1 MKKRNVFL
9 RAGLAIA
16 ALTAAFIILGCFW
29 TPYAPN
35 AIDASALTLPPSAAH
50 PMGTD
55 KFGRDILSR
64 VMSGAGDTLFVA
76 LGTVLI
82 GTIVG
87 TLVGALTGWYGG
99 WVDEGI
105 MRLND
110 ALASFPS
117 ILILLVLVSLLG
129 GGRAH
134 MTLALGV
141 VFIPSYARIVRS
153 EFARERMRSYVR
165 AAELMGASVA
175 RILFVHIL
183 PNVRRTLL
191 SAVTIGFNNAV
202 LAEAAMSYLAIGV
215 SPDEASLGYMLA
227 ESQSMLDSA
236 PWYALGAGLVIVL
249 LILGV
254 SLIGEGLQREGLRD
268 RR

>member
-1 MKKRNVFL
+1 MKKKNTFL
-9 RAGLAIA
+9 RVGLV
-16 ALTAAFIILGCFW
+16 LTALVVGFIVLGLFW
-29 TPYAPN
+29 TPYSPN
-35 AIDASALTLPPSAAH
+35 AMDFSRLLPPSAAH

-64 VMSGAGDTLFVA
+64 VMVGAG
-76 LGTVLI
+76 
-82 GTIVG
+82 
-87 TLVGALTGWYGG
+87 VGALTGWYGG
-99 WVDEGI
+99 WVDEVL

-129 GGRAH
+129 GGREH
-134 MTLALGV
+134 MTLALGI

-153 EFARERMRSYVR
+153 EFARARTQNYVHS
-165 AAELMGASVA
+165 AELMGASTA

-183 PNVRRTLL
+183 PNIWHTLV
-191 SAVTIGFNNAV
+191 SAITIGFNNAV
-202 LAEAAMSYLAIGV
+202 LAEAAMSYLSIGV
-215 SPDEASLGYMLA
+215 SPDEASLGYMLS

-236 PWYALGAGLVIVL
+236 PWYALGTGAVIVL

-254 SLIGEGLQREGLRD
+254 SLIGEGLQRGEN
-268 RR
+268 

>member
-1 MKKRNVFL
+1 MKKKNTFL
-9 RAGLAIA
+9 RVGLV
-16 ALTAAFIILGCFW
+16 LTALVVGFIVLGLFW
-29 TPYAPN
+29 TPYSPN
-35 AIDASALTLPPSAAH
+35 AMDFSRLLPPSAAH
-50 PMGTD
+50 LMGTD

-64 VMSGAGDTLFVA
+64 VMI
-76 LGTVLI
+76 GTV
-82 GTIVG
+82 VG

-99 WVDEGI
+99 WVDEVL

-129 GGRAH
+129 GGREH
-134 MTLALGV
+134 MTLALGI

-153 EFARERMRSYVR
+153 EFARARTQNYVHS
-165 AAELMGASVA
+165 AELMGASTA

-183 PNVRRTLL
+183 PNIWHTLV
-191 SAVTIGFNNAV
+191 SAITIGFNNAV
-202 LAEAAMSYLAIGV
+202 LAEAAMSYLSIGV
-215 SPDEASLGYMLA
+215 SPDEASLGYMLS

-236 PWYALGAGLVIVL
+236 PWYALGTGAVIVL

-254 SLIGEGLQREGLRD
+254 SLIGEGLQRGEN
-268 RR
+268 

>member
-1 MKKRNVFL
+1 MKKKNAFL
-9 RAGLAIA
+9 RVGLV
-16 ALTAAFIILGCFW
+16 LTALVVGFIVLGLFW
-29 TPYAPN
+29 TPYSPN
-35 AIDASALTLPPSAAH
+35 AMDFSRLLPPSAAH

-64 VMSGAGDTLFVA
+64 VMVGAGDTLLIA
-76 LGTVLI
+76 LGTVAI
-82 GTIVG
+82 GTVVG

-99 WVDEGI
+99 WVDEVL

-129 GGRAH
+129 GGREH
-134 MTLALGV
+134 MTLALGI
-141 VFIPSYARIVRS
+141 VFVPSYARIVRS
-153 EFARERMRSYVR
+153 EFARARTQNYVHS
-165 AAELMGASVA
+165 AELMGASTA

-183 PNVRRTLL
+183 PNIWHTLV
-191 SAVTIGFNNAV
+191 SAITIGFNNAV
-202 LAEAAMSYLAIGV
+202 LAEAAMSYLSIGV
-215 SPDEASLGYMLA
+215 SPDEASLGYMLS

-236 PWYALGAGLVIVL
+236 PWYALGTGAVIVL

-254 SLIGEGLQREGLRD
+254 SLIGEGLQRGEN
-268 RR
+268 